1 MAKNTKE
8 SDVVLNFR
16 MNGEVAYSKTIKEI
30 NNDMKLA
37 KLEYQNQVSA
47 MDKNASA
54 SEKLAAAKQKLEK
67 QLDIAAAKTEALRE
81 EYAKSAKETG
91 ENSEK
96 HVSFTRCY

>member
-47 MDKNASA
+47 MDKT
-54 SEKLAAAKQKLEK
+54 LAHLK
-67 QLDIAAAKTEALRE
+67 
-81 EYAKSAKETG
+81 
-91 ENSEK
+91 N
-96 HVSFTRCY
+96 